1 MKASGSHQLESMDRI
16 QNDALGQ
23 KLTLTPAQRER
34 YKALEIVEKVGK

>member
-1 MKASGSHQLESMDRI
+1 MKAPGSHQLESMDRI

-34 YKALEIVEKVGK
+34 YKEFENVEKLGE